1 MPASKTSSTG
11 VSAKD
16 KIYRVKTTVATQDYT
31 LHEGELVRG
40 NHPVVKAA
48 PDYVE
53 EAGDYIDRIHA
64 ATAAP
69 GEKR

>member
-1 MPASKTSSTG
+1 MTETKKPAATK
-11 VSAKD
+11 SAKD
-16 KIYRVKTTVATQDYT
+16 TFYRVKTTVATQDYT
-31 LHEGELVRG
+31 AHEGELVRG
-40 NHPVVKAA
+40 THPVVKAA

-53 EAGDYIDRIHA
+53 EVGDYIDRIEQ